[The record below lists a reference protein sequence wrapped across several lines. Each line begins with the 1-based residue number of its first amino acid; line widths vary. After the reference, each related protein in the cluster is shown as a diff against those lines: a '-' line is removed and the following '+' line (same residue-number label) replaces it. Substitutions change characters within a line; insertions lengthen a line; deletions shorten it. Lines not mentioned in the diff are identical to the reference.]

1 MDIKKF
7 LEGKIITEAEYKGR
21 KVNLNKPFRTP
32 DGPKKFSVYV
42 KNEKGNIVKVNFG
55 DPNMRIKRNSPER
68 RKSFRARHRCE
79 TPGPKTKARYWSCQ
93 AGWNKTKTV
102 KDLIKEEVFKK
113 LNESTNDKWYNSV
126 EYGNHLKDLLKREP
140 GKLIDVPKDIINYEL
155 LCKIAVSQNGN
166 AIKMVD
172 PSNESYYQLCQI
184 AVRQNPYSIF
194 LIDENSFSE
203 KELYFN
209 LCERAYLGDPDVL
222 KYIPKEYQEKIKNS
236 FKDPEYIQ
244 QKERQYPTTGDVFME
259 SEDLQEGWRDNIT
272 KVLAGLSLITT
283 LNTGISF
290 AKGSDKDNAV
300 KEYIAKKFTGNVND
314 IAGYTK
320 GGYPVYKK
328 DSPSAKEFKSKY
340 NNAIEN
346 NIPSFEYNGFNYQVT
361 NNTREKLDT
370 LGIAQIGF
378 KTDLNRPEI
387 SDKRYDVPAV
397 RSVSEPETSTKNV
410 DNSKSSNI
418 STFNKNKIYDLSAEI
433 NNNISISNNEWF
445 ELPDDYMKYLKSYG
459 KEIQST
465 YNVKALRDT
474 KTNKIY
480 LSLPKTKEGVNSY
493 VKIFKKYVL
502 PKMKGIEAV
511 KTLDGK
517 VVSIQDFLGGQL
529 NELFFFNKEKR
540 NKEFNDEQKKH
551 KDNPN
556 AIHYVAEPQ
565 PTAKYQPKTTSMYDI
580 VDSKKLEE
588 SYDNLENYMFFNNL
602 ETIKRNIETIL
613 SSDFTQIDNIL
624 KNGHD
629 WAESH
634 IAMASENVSQVAD
647 FLENE
652 LN

>member
-21 KVNLNKPFRTP
+21 KVSLNKPFRTP

-55 DPNMRIKRNSPER
+55 DPNMKIKRNLPSHL
-68 RKSFRARHRCE
+68 KSFRARHKCD

-93 AGWNKTKTV
+93 AGWNKTKSV

-113 LNESTNDKWYNSV
+113 LNESVNDKWYNSV
-126 EYGNHLKDLLKREP
+126 EYGNYLKDLLKRNP
-140 GKLIDVPKDIINYEL
+140 GKLQEVPSDIINYEL
-155 LCKIAVSQNGN
+155 LCKIAISKNGN

-194 LIDENSFSE
+194 LIDKNSFSE
-203 KELYFN
+203 KELYFR
-209 LCERAYLGDPDVL
+209 LCERAYLGDHDVL

-236 FKDPEYIQ
+236 FDNPEYR
-244 QKERQYPTTGDVFME
+244 KEKENQFPQSGDILE

-290 AKGSDKDNAV
+290 AKGGEKDKAV
-300 KEYIAKKFTGNVND
+300 KEYIAKKFTGDVND
-314 IAGYTK
+314 VFGYTK
-320 GGYPVYKK
+320 GGYPVYRKN
-328 DSPSAKEFKSKY
+328 SPSAKEFRSIY

-346 NIPSFEYNGFNYQVT
+346 NIPSFDYNGFKYYVSSTDKEQ
-361 NNTREKLDT
+361 LDK
-370 LGIAQIGF
+370 LGIAQLGF
-378 KTDLNRPEI
+378 NSEFNRPEI
-387 SDKRYDVPAV
+387 SNKRYDVPNV
-397 RSVSEPETSTKNV
+397 KSVSEPDSNANNKGLSNSTGRN
-410 DNSKSSNI
+410 
-418 STFNKNKIYDLSAEI
+418 FNKSKIYDLSAEI
-433 NNNISISNNEWF
+433 KNNINISNNDKF
-445 ELPDDYMKYLKSYG
+445 QMPDDFYKYLKSNG
-459 KEIQST
+459 REIQNT
-465 YNVKALRDT
+465 YGLEVSRDT
-474 KTNKIY
+474 RSNKIY
-480 LSLPKTKEGVNSY
+480 LELPKSKEGVESY
-493 VKIFKKYVL
+493 VEIFKKYVL

-517 VVSIQDFLGGQL
+517 VVYIQDFLGSQL
-529 NELFFFNKEKR
+529 NEFFFFNKEKR

-556 AIHYVAEPQ
+556 AIHYKAEQ
-565 PTAKYQPKTTSMYDI
+565 PETAKYKPKTSSMCDV

-588 SYDNLENYMFFNNL
+588 SYDNLENYMFFKNL
-602 ETIKRNIETIL
+602 QTLKRNIETIL